1 MTGDA
6 IAISMII
13 GLVSIIALIMIHA
26 AGIDRRDEDRLI
38 REWYTKGPY
47 RAVWTTEGIR
57 VQTTL
62 VGVYTLDA
70 PLSTRYETDERRA
83 KIAAA
88 KENRAHAARAEALEL
103 YRKRAGEE
111 VQ

>member
-1 MTGDA
+1 MSADA
-6 IAISMII
+6 IVISMIV

-38 REWYTKGPY
+38 KEWYTKGPY
-47 RAVWTTEGIR
+47 RAMWTKEGIR
-57 VQTTL
+57 VKTNHP
-62 VGVYTLDA
+62 GVWLE
-70 PLSTRYETDERRA
+70 LQTRYETDERRA

-88 KENRAHAARAEALEL
+88 KENRALAVRGEALKL
-103 YRKRAGEE
+103 YAQKAGEE